1 MCSQPLSLGR
11 IPKLCQLK
19 LLCQRAKLNE
29 KQMISEDQNVHH
41 KYWQV
46 GYCRNLLMFSIRYR
60 RCSGCRKRRSLRSN
74 SFFEEFP
81 KVALGKLLL
90 TIYFFTTDHSQ
101 RRIARHLGLN
111 PGLVSKICRRL
122 QDVCSMDL

>member
-29 KQMISEDQNVHH
+29 KQMIWEDQNVHH

-46 GYCRNLLMFSIRYR
+46 DFITIGVVLYEVGRCLAAFPLNRVSFSR
-60 RCSGCRKRRSLRSN
+60 
-74 SFFEEFP
+74 FWP
-81 KVALGKLLL
+81 
-90 TIYFFTTDHSQ
+90 
-101 RRIARHLGLN
+101 
-111 PGLVSKICRRL
+111 
-122 QDVCSMDL
+122 